1 MPRRYPVEFRRK
13 VLDLIEAR
21 RPVAEI
27 AAQLGV
33 SDQTI
38 YNWRKQ
44 DRIDRG
50 LVAGVTTAELA
61 ALTAARKR
69 IRDLETELA
78 ITKRAKELLKAQT
91 NPRGDGR
98 SSPRS

>member
-1 MPRRYPVEFRRK
+1 VPRRYPVEFRRK
-13 VLDLIEAR
+13 VLDLIEAG
-21 RPVAEI
+21 RPVVEI
-27 AAQLGV
+27 AVQLGV

-50 LVAGVTTAELA
+50 LVAGVSTAESA
-61 ALTAARKR
+61 ALAAARKR

-78 ITKRAKELLKAQT
+78 ITKRANELLKAQT
-91 NPRGDGR
+91 DPKGDGR